1 MEPDIV
7 SEKNNVLN
15 VFDEILFKHLERLI
29 GSRYGIGELPMNSIT
44 LSLIMIL
51 MERENEIENFP
62 SDETDRYKNETLLDD
77 FEELGFNAA
86 QDMNIIVEDMIR
98 KGYIHIDDDRFFP
111 QKPTISMARL
121 IDLVFPKISGMNL
134 VAYFVQ
140 TMDEVTSQRK
150 DLDSATSQFDQVL
163 QLQGVP
169 LNKKPQQP
177 EPSKVSAQSYDK
189 EDKIDRLDKSLQ
201 NNQKVFPEK
210 ELKTSTIL
218 GRKLSDNLSDHSRS
232 SSTEPTVLS
241 SDAYKGKVEIRK
253 VNFGMPGVIEV
264 KQDKKPSDE
273 REHIENE
280 ELGTP
285 VKLSEIQPHDDAE
298 SISSDTKVITSF
310 KESEKTVIDEQSP
323 SVDSA
328 ATRAAILDSASSN
341 EDVSHD
347 LKSTEQDKNI
357 FDHNMDDLSEMA
369 LIQNNNK
376 YVKETDDDDSETRYE
391 IEDSFI
397 NDDDIE
403 KRVMAFE
410 EDLALECPIC
420 KHSKVMVENTE
431 TGKSYY
437 KCSNKE
443 CNFISWGRP
452 HHILCPKCNNPFLIE
467 TTNKIGKKILKCPRA
482 TCRYWKKTI
491 MDTADNYKESIESA
505 FQKTNDITPISR
517 KPRKRVVRRRV
528 VRRKG

>member
-1 MEPDIV
+1 MKPDIV

-15 VFDEILFKHLERLI
+15 VFDEILFKHMERLI

-44 LSLIMIL
+44 LSLIMML

-62 SDETDRYKNETLLDD
+62 SDEIDRYKNKTLLND
-77 FEELGFNAA
+77 FEELGFDAA
-86 QDMNIIVEDMIR
+86 QDVNILVEDMIR
-98 KGYIHIDDDRFFP
+98 KGYIHIDDDRFIP

-121 IDLVFPKISGMNL
+121 IDLIFPKISGMNL

-140 TMDEVTSQRK
+140 TMDEVTSKRK

-169 LNKKPQQP
+169 LNNKPQQS
-177 EPSKVSAQSYDK
+177 EPSKVSARSDDK
-189 EDKIDRLDKSLQ
+189 KDNIDRLDKSLK

-218 GRKLSDNLSDHSRS
+218 GRKSSDNLSDHSRS
-232 SSTEPTVLS
+232 SFTEPKVLS
-241 SDAYKGKVEIRK
+241 SEAYKGKVEIRK
-253 VNFGMPGVIEV
+253 VNFGMPNLIEV
-264 KQDKKPSDE
+264 KQDNKPSDE

-285 VKLSEIQPHDDAE
+285 VIFSEIQPHDDAE
-298 SISSDTKVITSF
+298 SISSDTKVTSF
-310 KESEKTVIDEQSP
+310 KESEKIVIDEQSQ
-323 SVDSA
+323 SVDAA
-328 ATRAAILDSASSN
+328 ATRSPMLDSASSN

-347 LKSTEQDKNI
+347 LKSTEQDNNI
-357 FDHNMDDLSEMA
+357 FDHNKDDLSEMA
-369 LIQNNNK
+369 PIQENNK
-376 YVKETDDDDSETRYE
+376 YVKETDDDDSETHYE
-391 IEDSFI
+391 KENSFI

-403 KRVMAFE
+403 KRIMAFG

-420 KHSKVMVENTE
+420 KHSKVMVENTA

-437 KCSNKE
+437 RCSNKE

-452 HHILCPKCNNPFLIE
+452 HHILCPDCNNPFLIE
-467 TTNKIGKKILKCPRA
+467 TTNKTGKKILKCPRA

-505 FQKTNDITPISR
+505 FRKTNDMTPISR

>member
-7 SEKNNVLN
+7 NEKNSVLN

-29 GSRYGIGELPMNSIT
+29 GSRYGIGELSMNSVA
-44 LSLIMIL
+44 LSLIMMF
-51 MERENEIENFP
+51 MERENEIESFP
-62 SDETDRYKNETLLDD
+62 SDEIDRYKNETLIDD
-77 FEELGFNAA
+77 FEELGFDAA
-86 QDMNIIVEDMIR
+86 QDMNLSVEEMIR
-98 KGYIHIDDDRFFP
+98 KGYIHIDNGRFIP
-111 QKPTISMARL
+111 QKPMISMARL

-150 DLDSATSQFDQVL
+150 DLDSAISQFDQVL

-169 LNKKPQQP
+169 LKKRSQQS
-177 EPSKVSAQSYDK
+177 EPSKVSKQSADK
-189 EDKIDRLDKSLQ
+189 EYNIDGLDKSLQ
-201 NNQKVFPEK
+201 INQKVFPEK
-210 ELKTSTIL
+210 EFKTSTIL
-218 GRKLSDNLSDHSRS
+218 GRISSDNLSDLYEN
-232 SSTEPTVLS
+232 SSTEPKVLS

-253 VNFGMPGVIEV
+253 VNFGMPSLKEV

-285 VKLSEIQPHDDAE
+285 VKLSDIQPHNDAE

-310 KESEKTVIDEQSP
+310 KELEKNVIDEQSS

-328 ATRAAILDSASSN
+328 ATRVAMLDSATPN

-347 LKSTEQDKNI
+347 LKSTEQDKTT
-357 FDHNMDDLSEMA
+357 FDHNKNDLSEMA
-369 LIQNNNK
+369 PIQDNNK
-376 YVKETDDDDSETRYE
+376 YLKETDDDDSETHDE
-391 IEDSFI
+391 KVDPFI
-397 NDDDIE
+397 KDDDIE
-403 KRVMAFE
+403 KRIMAFE
-410 EDLALECPIC
+410 EDLALDCPIC
-420 KHSKVMVENTE
+420 KHSKVMAENTA
-431 TGKSYY
+431 TGKFYY

-443 CNFISWGRP
+443 CIFISWGRP
-452 HHILCPKCNNPFLIE
+452 HHISCPKCNNPFLIE
-467 TTNKIGKKILKCPRA
+467 TTNKASKTILKCPRA
-482 TCRYWKKTI
+482 TCRYWKKAI
-491 MDTADNYKESIESA
+491 LDTAGNYEEPIESA
-505 FQKTNDITPISR
+505 SLKPNEITSISR